1 MYSSRIGMIGI
12 KAMVA
17 VLSNFEV
24 RILRKGKWITESR
37 GMDRDRALTEANGLS
52 GNRRNEAVKVIEE
65 TYDDENG
72 LFREK
77 TIFSYFDQEE
87 KVKAGERAAEAMAA
101 ARADREPIRKMT
113 AYLPADNAAGSDFRG
128 WMLIL
133 ALILGLGG
141 NVGLALLIGDK
152 LDIDMQSV
160 TAEWRSDR
168 KVAVY
173 ELPEITANINSD
185 DGERVL
191 HIRVG
196 LELGNGENTGDV
208 EKRLSDIVTRVSADL
223 NRIDTGDQQ
232 LDIQDLRDRL
242 KKGVQAAGETEIEGI
257 LFKEVLVF

>member
-1 MYSSRIGMIGI
+1 MIGI
-12 KAMVA
+12 KAMAA

-24 RILRKGKWITESR
+24 RVLGKGKWTVESR
-37 GMDRDRALTEANGLS
+37 GMDREQALTEANGLA
-52 GNRRNEAVKVIEE
+52 GNRRHDGVKVVEE
-65 TYDDENG
+65 TYDEEEG

-87 KVKAGERAAEAMAA
+87 KVRTGERIAEAMAA
-101 ARADREPIRKMT
+101 ARADRETGGRMP
-113 AYLPADNAAGSDFRG
+113 AYIADKKSTGSDFRG

-133 ALILGLGG
+133 ALVLGLGG

-160 TAEWRSDR
+160 TAEWQSDR

-173 ELPEITANINSD
+173 DLPEITANINSG

-196 LELGNGENTGDV
+196 LELGNGEKTGDV

-223 NRIDTGDQQ
+223 NRIDTGEQQ